1 MAARCRPAVDGRL
14 RHGSRPAPTKK
25 NMRKTKIV
33 CTLGPAS
40 SSEEMISRLIQ
51 AGMDVARVNMSHG
64 DHAGHAKVIKRLR
77 AASARLGKPLAILLD
92 LQGPKIRTGKI
103 MGGRVEIKSGARI
116 TLTTKAVEGTAELVS
131 TSYAH
136 LPKDVSE
143 GDPILIDDGKL
154 RLKVVSVKGHDVHCV
169 VVNGG
174 WLSNHKGIN
183 LPGVELSTPSVTAKD
198 MKDLHFGLKNGVD
211 YIALSFVRRAE
222 DVARVKRVIASK
234 GKDTPV
240 IAKIEKPEALEQL
253 RAIMAASD
261 GVMVARGDLGV
272 ELEAEKVPLIQKDI
286 IQLAN
291 QAKILVITATQM
303 LESMTE
309 YPSPTRAEASD
320 VANAIFDGT
329 DAVMLSGETAAGKY
343 PIEAASMMARICE
356 AAENSAPYRDGHS
369 FKKLRTGQM
378 GYRSVADAV
387 AYAAR
392 AASEDLRVRAM
403 ICFTQSGS
411 TARLISKYRPEVPIY
426 AFTPSG
432 SALQQLGLVWG
443 SIGLPVPRA
452 NNSDKLFKL
461 ACDRLKRSKKLLK
474 GDTVIIISGT
484 PLGKS
489 GSINMMK
496 IHKVD

>member
-1 MAARCRPAVDGRL
+1 V
-14 RHGSRPAPTKK
+14 
-25 NMRKTKIV
+25 RKTKVV
-33 CTLGPAS
+33 CTMGPAS
-40 SSEEMISRLIQ
+40 SSDEMIAKLIT
-51 AGMDVARVNMSHG
+51 AGMDVARLNMSHG
-64 DHAGHAKVIKRLR
+64 DYAGHAKIIKRLR
-77 AASARLGKPLAILLD
+77 TQSARLGKPLAILLD

-103 MGGRVEIKSGARI
+103 AGGRVEVKAGDPI
-116 TLTTKAVEGTAELVS
+116 TLTTKALEGTARLIS

-136 LPKDVSE
+136 LPKDVSA

-154 RLKVVSVKGHDVHCV
+154 RLKVLSVKGAEVRCE

-183 LPGVELSTPSVTAKD
+183 LPGVALSTPSVTAKD
-198 MKDLHFGLKNGVD
+198 MKDLRFGLEQGVD
-211 YIALSFVRRAE
+211 YVALSFVRRPE
-222 DVARVKRVIASK
+222 DVTRVKKAIAAA
-234 GKDTPV
+234 GLDTPV
-240 IAKIEKPEALEQL
+240 IAKIEKPEALEHL
-253 RAIMAASD
+253 RGIMRVAD
-261 GVMVARGDLGV
+261 GIMVARGDLGV
-272 ELEAEKVPLIQKDI
+272 ELEPEKVPLIQKEAI
-286 IQLAN
+286 RLAN

-356 AAENSAPYRDGHS
+356 VTEDSTPYRESHS
-369 FKKLRTGQM
+369 FRNSHTGQV

-387 AYAAR
+387 SYAAR
-392 AASEDLRVRAM
+392 AASEDLRVRAI

-411 TARLISKYRPEVPIY
+411 TPRLLSKHRPEIPIY
-426 AFTPSG
+426 AFTPSA
-432 SALQQLGLVWG
+432 SAMQQMGLVWG
-443 SIGLPVPRA
+443 TWSLIVPRA
-452 NNSDKLFKL
+452 SNSDKLFAL
-461 ACDRLKRSKKLLK
+461 ACARLKRLKKINS
-474 GDTVIIISGT
+474 GDTVIIVSGT
-484 PLGKS
+484 PLGER

>member
-1 MAARCRPAVDGRL
+1 
-14 RHGSRPAPTKK
+14 
-25 NMRKTKIV
+25 MRKTKIV

-40 SSEEMISRLIQ
+40 SSDDMITRLLQ

-64 DHAGHAKVIKRLR
+64 EHAAHARVIKRLR
-77 AASARLGKPLAILLD
+77 RASTAMGKPIAILLD

-103 MGGRVEIKSGARI
+103 MGGRVEIREGGRI
-116 TLTTKAVEGTAELVS
+116 TLTTKAIEGTADRIS

-136 LPKDVSE
+136 LPKDVSP

-154 RLKVVSVKGHDVHCV
+154 RLKVLSVKGRDVVCEV
-169 VVNGG
+169 INGG

-183 LPGVELSTPSVTAKD
+183 LPGVALSTPSVTAKD
-198 MKDLHFGLKNGVD
+198 IKDLHFGLNHGVD
-211 YIALSFVRRAE
+211 YVALSFVRRPE
-222 DVARVKRVIASK
+222 DVTRVKRIIASK

-240 IAKIEKPEALEQL
+240 IAKIEKPEALEHL
-253 RAIMAASD
+253 RAIMRVSD
-261 GVMVARGDLGV
+261 GLMVARGDLGV
-272 ELEAEKVPLIQKDI
+272 ELEPEKVPLIQKEI

-291 QAKILVITATQM
+291 QAKVLVITATQM

-309 YPSPTRAEASD
+309 FSSPTRAEASD

-369 FKKLRTGQM
+369 FKKLRVGQS

-403 ICFTQSGS
+403 ICFTQSGA
-411 TARLISKYRPEVPIY
+411 TARMMSKYRPEVPIY
-426 AFTPSG
+426 AFSPSK
-432 SALQQLGLVWG
+432 AAMQQMGLVWG
-443 SIGLPVPRA
+443 TRPMPVPRA
-452 NNSDKLFKL
+452 GNSDRLFKL
-461 ACDRLKRSKKLLK
+461 ACDRLKQAKKVMV
-474 GDTVIIISGT
+474 GDMVILVSGT
-484 PLGKS
+484 PLGER

-496 IHKVD
+496 IHRVD